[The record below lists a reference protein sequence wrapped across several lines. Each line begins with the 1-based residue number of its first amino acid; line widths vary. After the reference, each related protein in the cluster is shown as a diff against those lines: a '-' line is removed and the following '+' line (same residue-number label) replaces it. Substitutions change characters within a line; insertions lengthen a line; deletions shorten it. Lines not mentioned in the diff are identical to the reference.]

1 MENSRILIPPT
12 GRAALLATAC
22 LLSPLFA
29 QGPSDVSGLAA
40 RELAKRGTSTQEAH
54 ELLLKG
60 DESYNAGRHGD
71 AVEAY
76 AGALSLLPD
85 APTTAEL
92 RSAARERYAQASVEY
107 GRTLVKKGDLA
118 GAKAAVD
125 KVLQPDIAPND
136 PGALAFRADLDD
148 PIRNNPAMTV
158 DHGRNVDQ
166 VRKLLYTAEGAYNLG
181 KYDQARST
189 YDDVLRIDPYNSAAR
204 RGLER
209 LAAAKSDYQRTA
221 TDQARAEML
230 GQVEGAWE
238 LPLAPLPVDPAL
250 PGQLG
255 QTADTTFVPISR
267 KLDQIIIPKV
277 SLEQASIS
285 DAIDFL
291 RIQVSANEGTAGTI
305 NFNLNLGEPDK
316 AAQIN
321 ALKFDLQLNNTPL
334 SQVLKYVTDLTRTHY
349 TTDDYSVIIQALG
362 GDATRLTSRS
372 FKVPPGF
379 LASLSEG
386 ASTPAASADPFA
398 STPAAGGGLL
408 AKRLGAQEALAMQGV
423 PFPDGASAT
432 FNAQNNTLR
441 VTNTETNLD
450 TIARIVESISEA
462 EPVNVITRV
471 TMIRTDQRNLE
482 ELGFDW
488 TLGGV
493 GFDGDRYTL
502 SGGSQGSGDDLFDV
516 PVTIPPGNSL
526 RPITAGNRSGA
537 TAIDG
542 NAIDDLINM
551 GSDRTLPANRAPGI
565 FRISGVFG
573 GNQANMLMRGLSQK
587 KGVDLMTSPSTVT
600 RNGQASSV
608 RVVREFIYPTEY
620 EPPEIPQ
627 TISSTEI
634 YLNGVYVGSEGNN
647 SFPVTPATP
656 TAFDMREVG
665 VILEVLPT
673 ADANKRFIEVVMKP
687 SITDF
692 DGFVNYGTPINMP
705 SGSGSIRVTDN
716 SILMP
721 VFSTQRVDIPT
732 LSVADGS
739 TIIVGGLLKQNLQ
752 SVEDKSPVLGNLP
765 VVGRLFQSKAHQ
777 PVSTAIIFMVNVQLV
792 DPTGRPFRQQ
802 Q

>member
-1 MENSRILIPPT
+1 MENSRILIPST

-29 QGPSDVSGLAA
+29 EETSNVSGLAA
-40 RELAKRGTSTQEAH
+40 RELAKRGASTQEAH

-60 DESYNAGRHGD
+60 DESYNAGRHEN

-92 RSAARERYAQASVEY
+92 RAAAKERYAQASVEY

-125 KVLQPDIAPND
+125 KVLQPDVAPND

-148 PIRNNPAMTV
+148 PIRNNPAMTL
-158 DHGRNVDQ
+158 DHGKNVDQ

-181 KYDQARST
+181 KYNQAHST
-189 YDDVLRIDPYNSAAR
+189 YEDVLRIDPYNTAAR

-209 LAAAKSDYQRTA
+209 LAAAKRDYQRTA
-221 TDQARAEML
+221 TDHARAEML
-230 GQVEGAWE
+230 GQVDGAWE
-238 LPLAPLPVDPAL
+238 LPLTPLPVDPAL
-250 PGQLG
+250 TGQPGQ
-255 QTADTTFVPISR
+255 TSDSSFVSVSR
-267 KLDQIIIPKV
+267 RLDEIIIPKIT
-277 SLEQASIS
+277 LEQASLA
-285 DAIDFL
+285 DAIEFL
-291 RIQVSANEGTAGTI
+291 RLQVSSGGPSAGNI
-305 NFNLNLGEPDK
+305 NFNLNLGDQ
-316 AAQIN
+316 AAQVE
-321 ALKFDLQLNNTPL
+321 ALKFDLQLNSTPL
-334 SQVLKYVTDLTRTHY
+334 SQVLKYVTDLTRTQY
-349 TTDDYSVIIQALG
+349 TTDDYSVIIQPIG
-362 GDATRLTSRS
+362 SDAGRPTSRT

-398 STPAAGGGLL
+398 TTPSAGGGLL
-408 AKRLGAQEALAMQGV
+408 AKRMGAQEALATQGI
-423 PFPDGASAT
+423 PFPEGTSAS

-441 VTNTETNLD
+441 VIHTEANLE
-450 TIARIVESISEA
+450 TIARIVESISGA

-471 TMIRTDQRNLE
+471 TMIRTEQRNLE

-488 TLGGV
+488 ALGGV
-493 GFDGDRYTL
+493 GFDGDRATL
-502 SGGSQGSGDDLFDV
+502 TGGTQGSGDNLFDV
-516 PVTIPPGNSL
+516 PVTTPPGNGI
-526 RPITAGNRSGA
+526 RPMTAGNRSGD
-537 TAIDG
+537 TAIDSS
-542 NAIDDLINM
+542 AIDDLIAM
-551 GSDRTLPANRAPGI
+551 GSDRSLPANRAPGI
-565 FRISGVFG
+565 FRISGVFA
-573 GNQANMLMRGLSQK
+573 GNQADVLMRGLSQK
-587 KGVDLMTSPSTVT
+587 TGVDLMTSPSTVT
-600 RNGQASSV
+600 RSGQASSV

-634 YLNGVYVGSEGNN
+634 YLNGVFIGSEGNN

-656 TAFDMREVG
+656 TAFTMREVG

-673 ADANKRFIEVVMKP
+673 ADANKNFIEVVMKP
-687 SITDF
+687 SVTDF

-705 SGSGSIRVTDN
+705 SGNGSVRVTDN

-739 TIIVGGLLKQNLQ
+739 TIIVGGLLQQSLQ
-752 SVEDKSPVLGNLP
+752 SVEDKTPVLGNLP

-777 PVSTAIIFMVNVQLV
+777 PTSTAIIFMVNVQLV
-792 DPTGRPFRQQ
+792 DPTGRPFRQKQ
-802 Q
+802 

>member
-1 MENSRILIPPT
+1 MENSRLLIPST
-12 GRAALLATAC
+12 GRAALLASAC

-29 QGPSDVSGLAA
+29 QGPSDDSGLAA
-40 RELAKRGTSTQEAH
+40 RELAKRGASTQEAH

-76 AGALSLLPD
+76 AGALDLLPD

-92 RSAARERYAQASVEY
+92 RTAAKERYAQASVEHAR
-107 GRTLVKKGDLA
+107 GLTKKGDLA

-125 KVLQPDIAPND
+125 KVLQPGVAPND

-148 PIRNNPAMTV
+148 PVRNNPAMTAE
-158 DHGRNVDQ
+158 HGKNVDQ

-181 KYDQARST
+181 KYDQAKST
-189 YDDVLRIDPYNSAAR
+189 YEEVLRNDPYNSAAR

-209 LAAAKSDYQRTA
+209 LAAAKSGYQHAA
-221 TDQARAEML
+221 TDQTRAEML
-230 GQVEGAWE
+230 GQVGAAWE
-238 LPLAPLPVDPAL
+238 LPVSPLAVDPVL
-250 PGQLG
+250 SSPLG
-255 QTADTTFVPISR
+255 QTADTSFAPVSR
-267 KLDQIIIPKV
+267 RLEQIIIPRV
-277 SLEQASIS
+277 SLEQATIS
-285 DAIDFL
+285 DAIEFL
-291 RIQVSANEGTAGTI
+291 RLQMSTAESGAGTI
-305 NFNLNLGEPDK
+305 NFNLNLGDAEK
-316 AAQIN
+316 SAQIN
-321 ALKFDLQLNNTPL
+321 ALKFDLQLNNAPL
-334 SQVLKYVTDLTRTHY
+334 SNVLKYVTDLTGTRY
-349 TTDDYSVIIQALG
+349 TTDEYSVIIQPLG
-362 GDATRLTSRS
+362 SDSTRLTSRN

-379 LASLSEG
+379 LASLSNG
-386 ASTPAASADPFA
+386 VTTPAAPTDPFA
-398 STPAAGGGLL
+398 TAPAAGGGLL
-408 AKRLGAQEALAMQGV
+408 AKKLGAQEALAQQGV
-423 PFPDGASAT
+423 PFPDGSTASL
-432 FNAQNNTLR
+432 NAQTNTLR
-441 VTNTETNLD
+441 VINTEANLE
-450 TIARIVESISEA
+450 TISRIVESLAEA

-482 ELGFDW
+482 ELGYDW

-493 GFDGDRYTL
+493 GFDGDRYTV
-502 SGGSQGSGDDLFDV
+502 SGGSQGNGGNLFDV
-516 PVTIPPGNSL
+516 PVTTPPGNSI
-526 RPITAGNRSGA
+526 RPMTSGNRSGD
-537 TAIDG
+537 TAVDS
-542 NAIDDLINM
+542 NAIDDLIAA
-551 GSDRTLPANRAPGI
+551 GSERSLPANRAPGI
-565 FRISGVFG
+565 FRISGVFA

-587 KGVDLMTSPSTVT
+587 TGVDLMTSPSTVT

-634 YLNGVYVGSEGNN
+634 YLNGVYIGSEGNN

-656 TAFDMREVG
+656 TAFEMREVG

-673 ADANKRFIEVVMKP
+673 ADANKRYIEVVMKP
-687 SITDF
+687 SVTDF

-732 LSVADGS
+732 LSVADGA
-739 TIIVGGLLKQNLQ
+739 TIIVGGLLRQNLQ

-765 VVGRLFQSKAHQ
+765 VLGRLFQSKAHQ
-777 PVSTAIIFMVNVQLV
+777 PSSTAIIFMVNVQLV

>member
-1 MENSRILIPPT
+1 MENSRILIPST

-29 QGPSDVSGLAA
+29 QGTSDVTGLAA
-40 RELAKRGTSTQEAH
+40 RELAKRGASTQEAH

-76 AGALSLLPD
+76 AGALDLLPD

-92 RSAARERYAQASVEY
+92 RAAARERYAQASVEY
-107 GRTLVKKGDLA
+107 ARTLVKKGDLA
-118 GAKAAVD
+118 GAKQAVD
-125 KVLQPDIAPND
+125 KVLQPGVSPND

-148 PIRNNPAMTV
+148 PIRNNPAMTA
-158 DHGRNVDQ
+158 DHGKNVDQ

-181 KYDQARST
+181 KYNQARST
-189 YDDVLRIDPYNSAAR
+189 YEDVLRIDPYNSAAR

-209 LAAAKSDYQRTA
+209 LTAAKADYQRTA

-230 GQVEGAWE
+230 GQVEAAWE
-238 LPLAPLPVDPAL
+238 LPLSPLAVDPAL
-250 PGQLG
+250 AGQPGQA
-255 QTADTTFVPISR
+255 TDTSFVPVSR
-267 KLDQIIIPKV
+267 KLDQIIIPKM
-277 SLEQASIS
+277 SLEQASIT

-291 RIQVSANEGTAGTI
+291 RLQVSANESTAGTI
-305 NFNLNLGEPDK
+305 NFNLNLGDTES
-316 AAQIN
+316 AARIN
-321 ALKFDLQLNNTPL
+321 ALKFDLQLNQTPL
-334 SQVLKYVTDLTRTHY
+334 SQVLKYVTELTRTHY
-349 TTDDYSVIIQALG
+349 TTDDYSVIIQASG
-362 GDATRLTSRS
+362 GDAGRLTSRT

-398 STPAAGGGLL
+398 TTPSAGGGLL

-423 PFPDGASAT
+423 PFPDGTNAS

-441 VTNTETNLD
+441 VINTEANLE

-502 SGGSQGSGDDLFDV
+502 SGGSQGNGGNLFDV
-516 PVTIPPGNSL
+516 PVTTPPGNSL
-526 RPITAGNRSGA
+526 RPMTAGNRSGD
-537 TAIDG
+537 TAVDS

-551 GSDRTLPANRAPGI
+551 GSERSLPANRAPGI

-587 KGVDLMTSPSTVT
+587 TGVDLMTSPSTVT
-600 RNGQASSV
+600 RSGQASSV

-627 TISSTEI
+627 TISATEI
-634 YLNGVYVGSEGNN
+634 YLNGVYIGSEGNN

-656 TAFDMREVG
+656 TAFEMREVG

-673 ADANKRFIEVVMKP
+673 ADANKNFIEVVMKP
-687 SITDF
+687 SVTDF

-705 SGSGSIRVTDN
+705 SGTGTIRVTDN

-732 LSVADGS
+732 LNVADGS
-739 TIIVGGLLKQNLQ
+739 TIIVGGLLRQNLQ

-765 VVGRLFQSKAHQ
+765 VLGRLFQSKAHQ

-792 DPTGRPFRQQ
+792 DPTGRPFRQ
-802 Q
+802 

>member
-1 MENSRILIPPT
+1 MENSRFLIPLT
-12 GRAALLATAC
+12 GKAALLASAC

-29 QGPSDVSGLAA
+29 EGTSDVSGLAA
-40 RELAKRGTSTQEAH
+40 RELAKRGANTQEAH

-76 AGALSLLPD
+76 AGALDLLPD
-85 APTTAEL
+85 APTTSEL
-92 RSAARERYAQASVEY
+92 RTAAKERYAQASVEY
-107 GRTLVKKGDLA
+107 ARGLVKKGDLA

-125 KVLQPDIAPND
+125 KVLQANVAPND

-148 PIRNNPAMTV
+148 PIRNNPAMTAE
-158 DHGRNVDQ
+158 HGKNVDQ

-181 KYDQARST
+181 KYDQAKST
-189 YDDVLRIDPYNSAAR
+189 YEDVLRHDPYNSAAR

-209 LAAAKSDYQRTA
+209 LAAARSDYQHAA
-221 TDQARAEML
+221 TDHARAEML
-230 GQVEGAWE
+230 SQVDAAWE
-238 LPLAPLPVDPAL
+238 LPLSPLPVDPAL
-250 PGQLG
+250 TGPLG
-255 QTADTTFVPISR
+255 QAADTSFAPVSR
-267 KLDQIIIPKV
+267 RLDQIIIPRV
-277 SLEQASIS
+277 SLEQATIS
-285 DAIDFL
+285 DAVEFL
-291 RIQVSANEGTAGTI
+291 RLQVSSTESGAEAV
-305 NFNLNLGEPDK
+305 NFNLNLGDAAK
-316 AAQIN
+316 AAQVN
-321 ALKFDLQLNNTPL
+321 SLKFDLQLNNAPL
-334 SQVLKYVTDLTRTHY
+334 SQVLKYITELTGTRY
-349 TTDDYSVIIQALG
+349 TTDEYSVIIQSVG
-362 GDATRLTSRS
+362 SDTTRLTSRT

-379 LASLSEG
+379 LASLSDG
-386 ASTPAASADPFA
+386 ATSSAAPTDPFA
-398 STPAAGGGLL
+398 TAPSAGGGLL
-408 AKRLGAQEALAMQGV
+408 AKRLGAQEALTLQGV
-423 PFPDGASAT
+423 PFPDGATASL
-432 FNAQNNTLR
+432 NAQTNTLR
-441 VTNTETNLD
+441 VINTEANLD
-450 TIARIVESISEA
+450 TISRIVESIAET

-471 TMIRTDQRNLE
+471 TMIRTDQKNLE
-482 ELGFDW
+482 ELGYDW

-516 PVTIPPGNSL
+516 PITTPPGNSL
-526 RPITAGNRSGA
+526 RPMTSGNRSGN
-537 TAIDG
+537 TAISS

-551 GSDRTLPANRAPGI
+551 GSERSTPVNRAPGI

-587 KGVDLMTSPSTVT
+587 TGVDLMTSPSTVT

-634 YLNGVYVGSEGNN
+634 YLNGVYVGSQGNN

-656 TAFDMREVG
+656 TAFEMREVG

-673 ADANKRFIEVVMKP
+673 ADASKRYIEVVMKP
-687 SITDF
+687 SVTDF

-739 TIIVGGLLKQNLQ
+739 TIIVGGLLQQNLQ
-752 SVEDKSPVLGNLP
+752 SVEDKTPMLGNLP
-765 VVGRLFQSKAHQ
+765 VLGRLFQSKVHQ
-777 PVSTAIIFMVNVQLV
+777 PSSSAIIFMVNVQLV
-792 DPTGRPFRQQ
+792 DPTGRPFRQPQ
-802 Q
+802 

>member
-1 MENSRILIPPT
+1 MENSRILIPST

-29 QGPSDVSGLAA
+29 QGPSDAS
-40 RELAKRGTSTQEAH
+40 ELSKRGASIQEAH

-76 AGALSLLPD
+76 AGALDLLD

-92 RSAARERYAQASVEY
+92 RTAAKERYAQASVEY
-107 GRTLVKKGDLA
+107 ARILVKKGDLA
-118 GAKAAVD
+118 GAKQAVD
-125 KVLQPDIAPND
+125 KVLQPGIAPND

-148 PIRNNPAMTV
+148 PIRNNPAMTAE
-158 DHGRNVDQ
+158 HGKSVDQ
-166 VRKLLYTAEGAYNLG
+166 VRRLLYTAEGAYNLG
-181 KYDQARST
+181 NYNQARST
-189 YDDVLRIDPYNSAAR
+189 YEDVLRIDRYNTTAR

-221 TDQARAEML
+221 TDQARAEIL
-230 GQVEGAWE
+230 GQVGGAWE

-250 PGQLG
+250 PGQIG
-255 QTADTTFVPISR
+255 QASDPSFVAVSS

-277 SLEQASIS
+277 SLEQATLT

-291 RIQVSANEGTAGTI
+291 RLQVSSNESPAGAI
-305 NFNLNLGEPDK
+305 NFNLNLGDAEN
-316 AAQIN
+316 AARIN
-321 ALKFDLQLNNTPL
+321 ALKFDLQLNSTPL
-334 SQVLKYVTDLTRTHY
+334 SQVLKYITDLTRTHY
-349 TTDDYSVIIQALG
+349 TTDEYSVIIQATA
-362 GDATRLTSRS
+362 GDAGRLTSRS

-386 ASTPAASADPFA
+386 ASTPATSADPFA
-398 STPAAGGGLL
+398 TTPSPSGGLL
-408 AKRLGAQEALAMQGV
+408 AKRLGAQEALTMQGV
-423 PFPDGASAT
+423 PFPDGANAS

-441 VTNTETNLD
+441 VVNTEANLA

-493 GFDGDRYTL
+493 GFDGDQYTL
-502 SGGSQGSGDDLFDV
+502 SGGTQGSGGDLFDV
-516 PVTIPPGNSL
+516 PLNPPLGNSL
-526 RPITAGNRSGA
+526 RPMTAGNRSGS
-537 TAIDG
+537 TAVDS
-542 NAIDDLINM
+542 NAIDDLISM
-551 GSDRTLPANRAPGI
+551 GSDRGLPANRAPGI
-565 FRISGVFG
+565 FRISGVFA
-573 GNQANMLMRGLSQK
+573 GNRADILMRGLRQK
-587 KGVDLMTSPSTVT
+587 TGVDLMTSPSTVT
-600 RNGQASSV
+600 RSGQASSV

-627 TISSTEI
+627 TISATEI
-634 YLNGVYVGSEGNN
+634 YLNGVYIGSEGNN

-656 TAFDMREVG
+656 TAFTMREVG
-665 VILEVLPT
+665 VVLEVLPT
-673 ADANKRFIEVVMKP
+673 ADAGKNYIEVVMKP
-687 SITDF
+687 SVTDF

-705 SGSGSIRVTDN
+705 SGTGTIRVTDN

-721 VFSTQRVDIPT
+721 VFSTHKVDIPT
-732 LSVADGS
+732 LNVADGS
-739 TIIVGGLLKQNLQ
+739 TIIVGGLLRQNLQ
-752 SVEDKSPVLGNLP
+752 SVEDKSPIFGNLP

>member
-1 MENSRILIPPT
+1 MENSRILIPST

-29 QGPSDVSGLAA
+29 QGTSDVTGLAA
-40 RELAKRGTSTQEAH
+40 RELAKRGASTQEAH

-76 AGALSLLPD
+76 AGALDLLPD

-92 RSAARERYAQASVEY
+92 RAAAKERYAQASVEY
-107 GRTLVKKGDLA
+107 ARTLVKKGDLA
-118 GAKAAVD
+118 GAKQAVD
-125 KVLQPDIAPND
+125 KVLQPGVSPND

-148 PIRNNPAMTV
+148 PIRNNPAMTA
-158 DHGRNVDQ
+158 DHGKNVDQ

-181 KYDQARST
+181 KYNQARST
-189 YDDVLRIDPYNSAAR
+189 YEDVLRIDPYNSAAR

-209 LAAAKSDYQRTA
+209 LTAAKADYQRTA

-230 GQVEGAWE
+230 GQVEAAWE
-238 LPLAPLPVDPAL
+238 LPLSPLPVDPAL
-250 PGQLG
+250 AGQPGQA
-255 QTADTTFVPISR
+255 TDTSFVPVSR
-267 KLDQIIIPKV
+267 KLDQIIIPKM
-277 SLEQASIS
+277 SLEQASIT

-291 RIQVSANEGTAGTI
+291 RLQVSANESTAGTI
-305 NFNLNLGEPDK
+305 NFNLNLGDTES
-316 AAQIN
+316 AARIN
-321 ALKFDLQLNNTPL
+321 ALKFDLQLNQTPL
-334 SQVLKYVTDLTRTHY
+334 SQVLKYVTELTRTHY
-349 TTDDYSVIIQALG
+349 TTDDYSVIIQASG
-362 GDATRLTSRS
+362 GDAGRLTSRT

-398 STPAAGGGLL
+398 TTPSAGGGLL

-423 PFPDGASAT
+423 PFPDGTNAS

-441 VTNTETNLD
+441 VINTEANLE

-502 SGGSQGSGDDLFDV
+502 SGGSQGNGGNLFDV
-516 PVTIPPGNSL
+516 PVTTPPGNSL
-526 RPITAGNRSGA
+526 RPMTAGNRSGD
-537 TAIDG
+537 TAVDS

-551 GSDRTLPANRAPGI
+551 GSERSLPANRAPGI
-565 FRISGVFG
+565 FRISGVFA

-587 KGVDLMTSPSTVT
+587 TGVDLMTSPSTVT
-600 RNGQASSV
+600 RSGQASSV

-627 TISSTEI
+627 TISATEI
-634 YLNGVYVGSEGNN
+634 YLNGVYIGSEGNN

-656 TAFDMREVG
+656 TAFEMREVG

-673 ADANKRFIEVVMKP
+673 ADANKNFIEVVMKP
-687 SITDF
+687 SVTDF

-705 SGSGSIRVTDN
+705 SGTGTIRVTDN

-732 LSVADGS
+732 LNVADGS
-739 TIIVGGLLKQNLQ
+739 TIIVGGLLQQNLQ

-792 DPTGRPFRQQ
+792 DPTGRPFRQ
-802 Q
+802 